1 MENHIAIIKEL
12 KDENQ
17 WKKAFL
23 VMKQLRIN
31 LNEETYLQLLK
42 SMIKE
47 GYRMFA
53 LFEGGQIVAV
63 TGIIE
68 LTNLYYGK
76 HIWVYD
82 LITDESKRSQGYG
95 EKLLSFVAEW
105 GKERGCEV
113 VALSSGLARTDA
125 HKFYERKMK
134 YTKTS
139 YVFRK
144 QVHN

>member
-1 MENHIAIIKEL
+1 MGNYMTIIKEL

-23 VMKQLRIN
+23 VMQQLRNN
-31 LNEETYLQLLK
+31 LNEETYLQLLQA
-42 SMIKE
+42 MTKE

-53 LFEGGQIVAV
+53 LFEGEQIVAV
-63 TGIIE
+63 TGIIK

-95 EKLLSFVAEW
+95 EKLLSFVEKW

-125 HKFYERKMK
+125 HKFYERKK
-134 YTKTS
+134 EYTKTS

-144 QVHN
+144 QI